1 MTGWRVLCGGLVFV
15 AVTTTAASGLAVLG
29 GKFTPQ
35 GTWIAFAAGLIAA
48 WATART
54 ASAPRQRIT
63 LADAILFVVFALASA
78 RAFFWVIYPEGG
90 NLEVLS
96 PHNLGDMALHL
107 NLIHRFANGGNFWPE
122 NPFLAGAIFPYHPGM
137 DIWNAL
143 LRIAGVP
150 VYEGLRWTGL
160 LGAAA
165 AAAALWR
172 WGRGFTMAAFLFAG
186 GFGALTVLQS
196 GALDGMLDQVEWKNT
211 FLSMFVTQRGLLY
224 SLPAGLVLMTVWRA
238 QLRGDAQGP
247 SLPVPAQ
254 VALYAP
260 MPLFN
265 TPAFLF
271 LSILLAA
278 CAVASWRGGRLHPFL
293 ATGLISII
301 PASWLVHL
309 VTAGFTA
316 PSALRFEPGWMQGD
330 GGLWFWL
337 WNFGIFL
344 PLVAACAVTVFRPR
358 GADTTTRVFCG
369 VAIATL
375 VFCFLF
381 AIAPWAWDNTKLLLW
396 AYLAL
401 APFLWS
407 TLIARW
413 PVWVRAGTCLLLF
426 ASGALALIGGLD
438 SRHGY
443 QLADRS
449 ELAAVQFMLRT
460 IPVNAR
466 LATAPSYEHP
476 ALILGQPVVMGHDGH
491 LFSQGLDYG
500 PTQAELGALMAG
512 GPDWRNAA
520 RRLGVQYLF
529 WGKRETERWPAS
541 TQPWRECAPVLAD
554 TPHGALYLLTPCLL
568 QE

>member
-1 MTGWRVLCGGLVFV
+1 
-15 AVTTTAASGLAVLG
+15 
-29 GKFTPQ
+29 
-35 GTWIAFAAGLIAA
+35 
-48 WATART
+48 
-54 ASAPRQRIT
+54 
-63 LADAILFVVFALASA
+63 
-78 RAFFWVIYPEGG
+78 
-90 NLEVLS
+90 
-96 PHNLGDMALHL
+96 
-107 NLIHRFANGGNFWPE
+107 
-122 NPFLAGAIFPYHPGM
+122 
-137 DIWNAL
+137 
-143 LRIAGVP
+143 
-150 VYEGLRWTGL
+150 LRWTGL

-172 WGRGFTMAAFLFAG
+172 WGRGFTTAAFLFAG
-186 GFGALTVLQS
+186 GFGALAVLQS

-211 FLSMFVTQRGLLY
+211 FLTMLVTQRGLLY

-265 TPAFLF
+265 APAFLF

-278 CAVASWRGGRLHPFL
+278 CAAASWRGGRLRPFL

-316 PSALRFEPGWMQGD
+316 PGALRFEPGWMQGE

-375 VFCFLF
+375 LFCFLF

-413 PVWVRAGTCLLLF
+413 PVWARAGTCLLLF

-500 PTQAELGALMAG
+500 PAEAELGTLMAG
-512 GPDWRNAA
+512 GADWRNAA

-529 WGKRETERWPAS
+529 WGQREKERWPAS

-554 TPHGALYLLTPCLL
+554 TPQGALYLLMPCLL
-568 QE
+568 GE